1 MSSQIITLVLLVTLT
16 SGCRSISTRRR
27 RQVVDENYQTSFW
40 TYSDDE
46 SDPLVLPNSNL
57 YDDKENL
64 EANHDN
70 NVGISDVD
78 SSRNIHHQ
86 ADRNKNLV
94 DNDLLNN
101 DDNLVS
107 IRDHLDK
114 QHFSPDTFRPS
125 VPSSSISIPF
135 SNYFVSYRFCDLLWS
150 ILTH

>member
-1 MSSQIITLVLLVTLT
+1 MSSQIITLVLLATLI
-16 SGCRSISTRRR
+16 SGCQSISTRRR

-46 SDPLVLPNSNL
+46 SDPLVLPYPNL

-107 IRDHLDK
+107 VSIRDHLDK

-125 VPSSSISIPF
+125 VMSSFISIPIL
-135 SNYFVSYRFCDLLWS
+135 NYIVSCRF
-150 ILTH
+150 